1 MANYSEQSPYSKTS
15 VRGDYLDLMK
25 HRSIAL
31 DDTDEAYTI
40 ESRYNMRPDLLAY
53 DRYGTSKYWWVFT
66 LRNKDIIIDPIQD
79 FKAGTT
85 IRIPNIDN
93 IR

>member
-1 MANYSEQSPYSKTS
+1 MAKYSNTSPYFTTPENEVS
-15 VRGDYLDLMK
+15 LDFFNP
-25 HRSIAL
+25 RTITA
-31 DDTDEAYTI
+31 DDDDVTYTI
-40 ESRYNMRPDLLAY
+40 DRIYAYRPDLLAY